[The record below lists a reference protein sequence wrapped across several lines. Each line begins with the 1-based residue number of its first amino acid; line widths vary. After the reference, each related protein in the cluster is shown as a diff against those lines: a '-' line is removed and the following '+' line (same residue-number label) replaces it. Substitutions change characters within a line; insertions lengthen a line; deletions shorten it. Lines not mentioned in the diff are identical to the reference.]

1 MRPLLFAVQQS
12 TRRHLA
18 VKSPCNR
25 ASALL
30 SPPCHSE
37 TVRHGMRSSI
47 KIVAGNSNRPLAEAI
62 CAHLGIPLAKASVR
76 RFADMEVFVEIQENV
91 RGQDVFVIQ
100 STSFPTNDH
109 LMELLIITD
118 ALRRSSARR
127 ITAVIPYFGYARQDR
142 RASGRTPIS
151 AKLVSNLITH
161 AGVDRVLTLDLH
173 AGQIQGFFD
182 IPTDNLFGAPL
193 MARDI
198 KERLDYKNA
207 MVVSPDVGGVVRAR
221 ALAKRIDAPLAIVD
235 KRRDQPGQSEV
246 MNIIGS
252 VEGRSC
258 ILLDDIVD
266 SGGTLCNAA
275 EALLEQGARE
285 VYAYITHGVLSG
297 GAVARIASSK
307 LKELV
312 ITDSIMPT
320 EAVKVARNIR
330 VISIASLMG
339 EAISRTASES
349 SVSSLFD

>member
-1 MRPLLFAVQQS
+1 MKL
-12 TRRHLA
+12 
-18 VKSPCNR
+18 
-25 ASALL
+25 
-30 SPPCHSE
+30 
-37 TVRHGMRSSI
+37 
-47 KIVAGNSNRPLAEAI
+47 VAGNSNRPLAEAI
-62 CAHLGIPLAKASVR
+62 SAYLNVPLAKAQVR

-91 RGQDVFVIQ
+91 RGEDVFIIQ

-118 ALRRSSARR
+118 ALRRASARR

-142 RASGRTPIS
+142 KPAARTPIS

-182 IPTDNLFGAPL
+182 IPTDNLFAAPTL
-193 MARDI
+193 ARDI
-198 KERLDYKNA
+198 KDHLDGGNR

-235 KRRDQPGQSEV
+235 KRRERPGESEV
-246 MNIIGS
+246 MNIIGDVS
-252 VEGRSC
+252 GRSC
-258 ILLDDIVD
+258 ILVDDIID
-266 SGGTLCNAA
+266 SGGTLVNAA
-275 EALLEQGARE
+275 DALLANGAKE

-297 GAVARIASSK
+297 GAVARIASSR

-320 EAVKVARNIR
+320 EAVKVAHNIR
-330 VISIASLMG
+330 VISIAPLMG
-339 EAISRTASES
+339 EAIGRTATES